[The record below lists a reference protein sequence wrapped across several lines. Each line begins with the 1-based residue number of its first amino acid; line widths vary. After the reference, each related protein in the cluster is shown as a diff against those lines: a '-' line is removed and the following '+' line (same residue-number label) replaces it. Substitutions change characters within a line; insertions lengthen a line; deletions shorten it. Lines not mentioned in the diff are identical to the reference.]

1 MLYFFGAPPFG
12 DVRSAFNASGHRL
25 LATFAPRSTL
35 RGTAAEVVI
44 GDVLGLD
51 AEVVEH
57 VDDGAA
63 HGAGAAHVV
72 LYVLG
77 GGVVLEVGVVHDLVD
92 EAGGVG
98 HAGGVGGRIFVA
110 LPRGALSERCACRC
124 VDRCRRGGL
133 LLLCG
138 SAPQREYPLD
148 AERCCCTVV
157 QV

>member
-1 MLYFFGAPPFG
+1 M
-12 DVRSAFNASGHRL
+12 
-25 LATFAPRSTL
+25 ATFAPRSTL
-35 RGTAAEVVI
+35 RGTAAEVVV
-44 GDVLGLD
+44 GDVFGLD
-51 AEVVEH
+51 TEVVEH
-57 VDDGAA
+57 IDYSTA

-72 LYVLG
+72 LDVLW

-98 HAGGVGGRIFVA
+98 HSGGVGGGIFAA
-110 LPRGALSERCACRC
+110 LPRGALPERCACRR
-124 VDRCRRGGL
+124 VDRCWRGGL

-138 SAPQREYPLD
+138 SAPQGGYSLG

>member
-1 MLYFFGAPPFG
+1 MLLPTCLCVELRCFI
-12 DVRSAFNASGHRL
+12 SSGRRL

-35 RGTAAEVVI
+35 RGAASV
-44 GDVLGLD
+44 GYVLGLD

-77 GGVVLEVGVVHDLVD
+77 GGVVLEVGLVHHVVD
-92 EAGGVG
+92 EARGVL
-98 HAGGVGGRIFVA
+98 HAGGIGCGIFAA
-110 LPRGALSERCACRC
+110 LPRGALSERC
-124 VDRCRRGGL
+124 
-133 LLLCG
+133 
-138 SAPQREYPLD
+138 
-148 AERCCCTVV
+148 CCIVV